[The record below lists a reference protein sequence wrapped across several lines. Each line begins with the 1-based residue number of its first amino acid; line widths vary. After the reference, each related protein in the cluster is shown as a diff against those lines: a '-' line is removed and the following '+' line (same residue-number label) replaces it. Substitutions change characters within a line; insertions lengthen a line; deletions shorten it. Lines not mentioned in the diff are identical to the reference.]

1 MTLTELKET
10 YTAHTALEKETMQ
23 IVMSNATDY
32 ESFEDFLK
40 DLLTHGC
47 VSGMISELIYYADTT
62 AFTKRHAKEI
72 NELLSNTLSMY
83 GMTSP
88 AQLFGNKWDNEDFL
102 ALSTQNQNLLAWFAF
117 EETCIEIGISLDLE
131 VAA

>member
-1 MTLTELKET
+1 MTLTELQET

-23 IVMSNATDY
+23 IILSNATDY
-32 ESFEDFLK
+32 DSFEDFLE

-47 VSGMISELIYYADTT
+47 ISGMISELIYYEDTT
-62 AFTKRHAKEI
+62 AFTKRHAEEI

-88 AQLFGNKWDNEDFL
+88 KELFGEKWDIEDFL

-117 EETCIEIGISLDLE
+117 EETCREIGISLDLE